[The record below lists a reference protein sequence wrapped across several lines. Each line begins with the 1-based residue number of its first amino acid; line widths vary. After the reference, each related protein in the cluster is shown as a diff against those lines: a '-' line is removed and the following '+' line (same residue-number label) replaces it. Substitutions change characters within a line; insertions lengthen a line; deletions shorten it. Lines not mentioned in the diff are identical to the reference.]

1 MKQFD
6 DVIAAIATPIGE
18 GGIAVIRIS
27 GKNAFDVADRGFR
40 GKIRLRD
47 AQSHTVH
54 YGQHLDHG
62 GMVIDEVLASVFRAP
77 SSYTA
82 EDVVE
87 MSCHGGVYV
96 TRKLLESV
104 IANGARLA
112 EPGEFTKR
120 AFLNGRIDLS
130 QAEAVADLI
139 KSQSEQGRKSS
150 LIQLQGS
157 LSKKIND
164 LVDKLVRICCLIELE
179 LDFVEENIS
188 FTNTENLQEE
198 LISIRSELESLVL
211 SFIHGRLHRDGVKV
225 VLVGRPNAGKSSL
238 LNALLDQNRAIVTEV
253 PGTTRD
259 VIEECIVLEG
269 MLFRLIDTA
278 GLRPTEDIVE
288 KEGVRRTREQ
298 IKNADVCLYVV
309 DISKEDNGDD
319 AKFIKEVKNIKN
331 GELFSEIFIGNKI
344 DLVNNSNHSRPRM
357 GVLEEQF
364 AMKGV
369 AVSALKGI
377 GIENISKMLVATS
390 AQNTFNLADNS
401 VTVTNQRHKLALL
414 DAVKSLNLA
423 LHSLE
428 GNMSGEVT
436 AVDIRGAVDSL
447 GLIVG
452 KVTTD
457 DILNNIFSKFCIGK

>member
-1 MKQFD
+1 M
-6 DVIAAIATPIGE
+6 
-18 GGIAVIRIS
+18 
-27 GKNAFDVADRGFR
+27 
-40 GKIRLRD
+40 
-47 AQSHTVH
+47 
-54 YGQHLDHG
+54 
-62 GMVIDEVLASVFRAP
+62 IDEVLAAVFWAP

-87 MSCHGGVYV
+87 ISCHGGVYV
-96 TRKLLESV
+96 TRKILESV

-112 EPGEFTKR
+112 QPGEFTKR

-139 KSQSEQGRKSS
+139 KSQSELGRKSS

-164 LVDKLVRICCLIELE
+164 LMDKLIRICSLIELE

-188 FTNTENLQEE
+188 LTNTANLREE
-198 LISIRSELESLVL
+198 LISIRSEIESLVL
-211 SFIHGRLHRDGVKV
+211 SFTRGRLHRDGVKV

-238 LNALLDQNRAIVTEV
+238 LNALLDQNRAIVTDV

-259 VIEECIVLEG
+259 VIEECIVLDG

-288 KEGVRRTREQ
+288 KEGVRRTRDQ

-319 AKFIKEVKNIKN
+319 VEFIKEVKNIKN
-331 GELFSEIFIGNKI
+331 GEPFSEIFIGNKI
-344 DLVNNSNHSRPRM
+344 DLVNNSGHSTPRM

-364 AMKGV
+364 RMKGV
-369 AVSALKGI
+369 AVSALKRI
-377 GIENISKMLVATS
+377 GIEDITKELVATS
-390 AQNTFNLADNS
+390 SQNALNLADSS
-401 VTVTNQRHKLALL
+401 VVVTNQRHRLALL
-414 DAVKSLNLA
+414 DAIKSLNLA
-423 LHSLE
+423 LQSLE
-428 GNMSGEVT
+428 RNMSGEVT
-436 AVDIRGAVDSL
+436 AVDIRGAIDSL